1 VESKVSTTTAPAP
14 EPAPAPAT
22 TTKITT
28 ITHITKTI
36 TEQQKGINL

>member
-1 VESKVSTTTAPAP
+1 VESKFSTTTAAASAAP
-14 EPAPAPAT
+14 T

-28 ITHITKTI
+28 ITHITKTV